1 MAKKYIPIIAG
12 IIAVVAIIVIAII
25 GSNPDLRNRDIY
37 VNSITVTT
45 EHNGTI
51 KDNNEEIKYFYMTGD
66 NTNIVDG
73 RVTFKLDYTVS
84 PANATQKTVK
94 FTSSNTEVATVDEN
108 GLVTFIR
115 NEAVFITLTA
125 KDERAVTTRV
135 QLVWPAEV
143 DSGMTV
149 GLDDNN
155 NITFTNVGASQFFNF
170 EGNTLT
176 LYSGMN
182 YAFDTDAVIT
192 LSDSTSADFENGAL
206 TTSGVGTFTLTFVF
220 GTGDTA
226 VTKEVNVEVVEYINN
241 FQMGTSYSAYLNTVA
256 NLGSDSVA
264 LNFLNTEA
272 MPYEVGAGNAFHF
285 DISVQNQDMESVSLA
300 NAHLVYTVYEVID
313 GENSLVADNST
324 VFTVN
329 EDGTLQFKPETVG
342 KSYQVSVV
350 PEYNFLNRQPIT
362 FNFKVVEGVNVYTH
376 SELKTNFAKLDVN
389 NIILHSTIVAEVE
402 ENQLDPDGR
411 LINFDALTA
420 NNGVTGDIYTRLYT
434 EETLVSHADD
444 LSITISGNYF
454 SIDAS
459 DIPYLTV
466 LGNGSGYSNYDPL
479 EWTENSG
486 YPCASVQT
494 AIFKVQENT
503 ADAYNTGVEKTNVV
517 NFNINNLRL
526 EGNTSTGILY
536 DEDYPVDDDGNPIVP
551 DDEAAI
557 IADQGSSSAG
567 FMGRGAVKIN
577 TNNVVI
583 LKTNIGVYVTGSC
596 GGAKTDYTLINDSWA
611 IGVFGWRTTGLE
623 LRNTT
628 ISRAGGAAVNVTDAT
643 ITDAYSP
650 AWMDATITFG
660 PNVIVDNYVAGT
672 EGYFIVNGMA
682 SVATKL
688 KADLNPRI
696 QAMNKTVLKQ
706 ETASD
711 GTGNYSVF
719 NFVIQ
724 FGRENNNYKLTD
736 HVIHNVGAEDG
747 WQTYVSG
754 MYLERQGEYLVN
766 VNNSNERYAITGTT
780 CTINKTVDSQI
791 TLKFFTGYNGEEE
804 QYAVHERKSGYF
816 DNNPVVNA
824 FEGIGLSGVGSVNIS
839 DAILMAGLVA
849 GYIQDENFDAYIT
862 TGGTPSEG
870 TAAYLVENEDKFAT
884 TINGVEGLDV
894 TITSI
899 KAKIIEKIE
908 NLGNGNLT
916 NGLGVFA
923 TTLSD
928 IEKVLY
934 LCDQEMLTLITTNLA
949 TYNSLIEDPR
959 LSDVP
964 GAAQLLQGLV
974 AGFEQVRTAASADTT
989 AVSAAVAISCNV
1001 GTYNIKEDKETDL
1014 ELLEVKINSSL
1025 MGDFSGILIYAGL
1038 FDIA

>member
-459 DIPYLTV
+459 EIP
-466 LGNGSGYSNYDPL
+466 
-479 EWTENSG
+479 
-486 YPCASVQT
+486 
-494 AIFKVQENT
+494 
-503 ADAYNTGVEKTNVV
+503 
-517 NFNINNLRL
+517 
-526 EGNTSTGILY
+526 
-536 DEDYPVDDDGNPIVP
+536 
-551 DDEAAI
+551 
-557 IADQGSSSAG
+557 
-567 FMGRGAVKIN
+567 
-577 TNNVVI
+577 
-583 LKTNIGVYVTGSC
+583 
-596 GGAKTDYTLINDSWA
+596 
-611 IGVFGWRTTGLE
+611 
-623 LRNTT
+623 
-628 ISRAGGAAVNVTDAT
+628 
-643 ITDAYSP
+643 
-650 AWMDATITFG
+650 
-660 PNVIVDNYVAGT
+660 
-672 EGYFIVNGMA
+672 
-682 SVATKL
+682 
-688 KADLNPRI
+688 
-696 QAMNKTVLKQ
+696 
-706 ETASD
+706 
-711 GTGNYSVF
+711 
-719 NFVIQ
+719 
-724 FGRENNNYKLTD
+724 
-736 HVIHNVGAEDG
+736 
-747 WQTYVSG
+747 
-754 MYLERQGEYLVN
+754 
-766 VNNSNERYAITGTT
+766 
-780 CTINKTVDSQI
+780 
-791 TLKFFTGYNGEEE
+791 
-804 QYAVHERKSGYF
+804 
-816 DNNPVVNA
+816 
-824 FEGIGLSGVGSVNIS
+824 
-839 DAILMAGLVA
+839 
-849 GYIQDENFDAYIT
+849 
-862 TGGTPSEG
+862 
-870 TAAYLVENEDKFAT
+870 
-884 TINGVEGLDV
+884 
-894 TITSI
+894 
-899 KAKIIEKIE
+899 
-908 NLGNGNLT
+908 
-916 NGLGVFA
+916 
-923 TTLSD
+923 
-928 IEKVLY
+928 
-934 LCDQEMLTLITTNLA
+934 
-949 TYNSLIEDPR
+949 
-959 LSDVP
+959 
-964 GAAQLLQGLV
+964 
-974 AGFEQVRTAASADTT
+974 
-989 AVSAAVAISCNV
+989 
-1001 GTYNIKEDKETDL
+1001 
-1014 ELLEVKINSSL
+1014 
-1025 MGDFSGILIYAGL
+1025 
-1038 FDIA
+1038 